1 MGDIFLATNVKTA
14 LFNADLKYLTRLLP
28 LSIDHPK
35 PPQGKVEFL
44 ELSGKCIK
52 MKWKAPRDNGGKQVT
67 GFVIERRI
75 AGKKSWTRVGEV
87 DSSTTVF
94 SDDKVEEGQGYQ
106 YRIRAVNAEG
116 MSDPLETEE
125 VCAGEPIGKSSF
137 EHITG
142 LSSSS
147 SRLSSRSSLKTSR
160 YMCKRKMRLVS
171 SLSTSLSLSSQRLKG
186 SFHH

>member
-1 MGDIFLATNVKTA
+1 MFHST
-14 LFNADLKYLTRLLP
+14 
-28 LSIDHPK
+28 DHPK

-67 GFVIERRI
+67 SFVIERRV

-87 DSSTTVF
+87 DSSATVF
-94 SDDKVEEGQGYQ
+94 SDDKVEEGQAYQ

-125 VCAGEPIGKSSF
+125 ARAGEPVG
-137 EHITG
+137 EN
-142 LSSSS
+142 
-147 SRLSSRSSLKTSR
+147 
-160 YMCKRKMRLVS
+160 
-171 SLSTSLSLSSQRLKG
+171 
-186 SFHH
+186 